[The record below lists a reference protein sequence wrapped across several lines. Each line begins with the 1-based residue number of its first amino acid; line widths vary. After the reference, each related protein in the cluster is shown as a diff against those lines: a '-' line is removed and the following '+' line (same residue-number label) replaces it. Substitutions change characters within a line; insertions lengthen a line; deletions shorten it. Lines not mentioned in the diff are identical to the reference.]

1 MSASFPCKLFA
12 SMAILLLAACATRPA
27 STPTRQWQPPCGEC
41 VRGVVNFTKVSD
53 KVWRGAQPVDA
64 EAFRRLEQAGVKT
77 VINLRHDHDDYPL
90 LRDTGMRY
98 FWLPMRAWH
107 PESEDIVILL
117 SALRRLSADPS
128 RWPVFVHCA
137 AGKDRTGYAIA
148 SYRIIEENWQ
158 ADDAIHEMFD
168 FHYNEIWFRNP
179 GFLRRLEQSR
189 ADIQA
194 RIGRAP

>member
-1 MSASFPCKLFA
+1 
-12 SMAILLLAACATRPA
+12 
-27 STPTRQWQPPCGEC
+27 
-41 VRGVVNFTKVSD
+41 
-53 KVWRGAQPVDA
+53 
-64 EAFRRLEQAGVKT
+64 
-77 VINLRHDHDDYPL
+77 
-90 LRDTGMRY
+90 
-98 FWLPMRAWH
+98 MRAWH